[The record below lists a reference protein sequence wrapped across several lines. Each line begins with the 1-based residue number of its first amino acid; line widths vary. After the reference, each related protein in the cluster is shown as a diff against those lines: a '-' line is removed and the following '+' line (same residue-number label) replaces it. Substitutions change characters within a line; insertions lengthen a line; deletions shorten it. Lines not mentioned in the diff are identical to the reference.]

1 MVFSRILYAKMCRA
15 LDCFF
20 LLYKKLSH
28 IFRNLDTQFM
38 ILDCRFKKPKKTSKK
53 TLSLIFYKNLLE
65 ITIEKIR
72 PILKYK
78 KFNGIRHCRCINCF
92 EDYES
97 FDSAFCNLVDKL
109 SETLTLKPLISV
121 NPRFCNPVFF
131 LYYRICSTDSGFW
144 STEFGISL
152 FSSTDSGF

>member
-38 ILDCRFKKPKKTSKK
+38 ILDCQFEKPKKTSKK

-109 SETLTLKPLISV
+109 SETLTLIDVMKTQKKDTFYLRRVSV
-121 NPRFCNPVFF
+121 ILRKFQQKIG
-131 LYYRICSTDSGFW
+131 LT
-144 STEFGISL
+144 
-152 FSSTDSGF
+152 

>member
-1 MVFSRILYAKMCRA
+1 MVFSRILYAKMCRP
-15 LDCFF
+15 LDHFF

-38 ILDCRFKKPKKTSKK
+38 ILDCRFKKPRKTSKK
-53 TLSLIFYKNLLE
+53 YLSIIFYKNLLE

-78 KFNGIRHCRCINCF
+78 KFNGIRHCGCINCF

-97 FDSAFCNLVDKL
+97 FYSAFDNLVDKL
-109 SETLTLKPLISV
+109 SETLTLIGVMKTQQKDTFYLRRVSV
-121 NPRFCNPVFF
+121 I
-131 LYYRICSTDSGFW
+131 LKKLQQEIG
-144 STEFGISL
+144 L
-152 FSSTDSGF
+152 A

>member
-38 ILDCRFKKPKKTSKK
+38 ILDCRFEKPKKTSKK

-78 KFNGIRHCRCINCF
+78 KFNGIRHCGCINCF

-109 SETLTLKPLISV
+109 SETLTLIDVMKTQKKDTFYLRRVSV
-121 NPRFCNPVFF
+121 ILRKFQQKIG
-131 LYYRICSTDSGFW
+131 LT
-144 STEFGISL
+144 
-152 FSSTDSGF
+152 

>member
-109 SETLTLKPLISV
+109 SETLTLIDVMKTQKKDTFYLRRVSV
-121 NPRFCNPVFF
+121 ILRKFQQKIG
-131 LYYRICSTDSGFW
+131 LT
-144 STEFGISL
+144 
-152 FSSTDSGF
+152 

>member
-1 MVFSRILYAKMCRA
+1 MVFSRILYAMMCRA

-38 ILDCRFKKPKKTSKK
+38 ILDCRFEKPKKTSKK

-65 ITIEKIR
+65 MAIEKIR

-109 SETLTLKPLISV
+109 SETLTLIDVMKTKKKDTFYLRRVSV
-121 NPRFCNPVFF
+121 ILKKFQQEIG
-131 LYYRICSTDSGFW
+131 LA
-144 STEFGISL
+144 
-152 FSSTDSGF
+152 

>member
-78 KFNGIRHCRCINCF
+78 KFNGIRHCGCINCF

-109 SETLTLKPLISV
+109 SETLTLIDVMKTKKKDTFYLRRVSV
-121 NPRFCNPVFF
+121 ILKKFQQEIG
-131 LYYRICSTDSGFW
+131 LA
-144 STEFGISL
+144 
-152 FSSTDSGF
+152 

>member
-1 MVFSRILYAKMCRA
+1 MCRT

-20 LLYKKLSH
+20 LLYQKLSH

-109 SETLTLKPLISV
+109 SETLTLIDVMKTKKKDTFYLRRVSV
-121 NPRFCNPVFF
+121 ILRKFQQKIG
-131 LYYRICSTDSGFW
+131 LT
-144 STEFGISL
+144 
-152 FSSTDSGF
+152 

>member
-78 KFNGIRHCRCINCF
+78 KFNGIRHCGCINCF

-109 SETLTLKPLISV
+109 SETLTLIDVMKTKKKDTFYLRRVSV
-121 NPRFCNPVFF
+121 ILRKFQQKIG
-131 LYYRICSTDSGFW
+131 LT
-144 STEFGISL
+144 
-152 FSSTDSGF
+152 

>member
-1 MVFSRILYAKMCRA
+1 MCRT

-20 LLYKKLSH
+20 LLYQKLSH

-78 KFNGIRHCRCINCF
+78 KFNGIRHCGCINCF

-109 SETLTLKPLISV
+109 SETLTLIDVMKTKKKDTFYLRRVSV
-121 NPRFCNPVFF
+121 ILKKFQQEIG
-131 LYYRICSTDSGFW
+131 LA
-144 STEFGISL
+144 
-152 FSSTDSGF
+152 

>member
-38 ILDCRFKKPKKTSKK
+38 ILDCQFEKPKKTSKK

-78 KFNGIRHCRCINCF
+78 KFNGIRHCGCINCF

-109 SETLTLKPLISV
+109 SETLTLIDVMKTKKKDTFYLRRVSV
-121 NPRFCNPVFF
+121 ILKKFQQEIG
-131 LYYRICSTDSGFW
+131 LA
-144 STEFGISL
+144 
-152 FSSTDSGF
+152 